1 MISVFTAN
9 TGMPWSDIDDD
20 DLRMEIARGASVEE
34 VAVFLCRTT
43 DEVAIRAALLG
54 LRWCAAL
61 H

>member
-1 MISVFTAN
+1 MISLFTAN